1 MRKRLAGQIEKTRT
15 LMLAGD
21 GGERMDRQEAQA
33 AYAKAVALE
42 RESYLYQQALN
53 KVKATTRSMTP
64 EEKEDYLQ
72 SQAFQTAVYQM
83 KRRDKTYQALQRGE
97 LTLDYHQAEFDQLSS
112 LIMNELKHGHEI
124 QLPFLRSV
132 ARSKVTPA
140 KARAALRLLEER
152 AAQKYFSSHQK
163 QFADA
168 ADRKVERYLRRG
180 DLARYAKKQKN
191 GGKILSILLNTV
203 FERGVPPYI
212 VDAAFA
218 PQSLA
223 ALLHTEFNQEYP
235 DLAACGGVIA
245 PNGEKISNLVRAE
258 VQRAKNCI
266 CAGVKKRFPAD
277 RLRRL
282 LESNPSISHMQR
294 QADASLA
301 REKKIRT
308 ALLSAIP
315 EHYRDLYPLA
325 RQMKRRFILHLGPTN
340 SGKTY
345 DGVGRLRGARNGI
358 YLGPLRLLAAEQ
370 FETLNMAD
378 VPCSLVTGEEQIRVP
393 GSRVQSSTVEMADL
407 KTHYDVA
414 VIDECQMIADRDRGG
429 AWTAAILGLCADE
442 IHLCA
447 SPDAEGL
454 LVRMIQDCGDE
465 LSIVR
470 HERMTPLTVEKEG
483 FQFPASVRPGDA
495 LIVFSKARVHA
506 VAAELRSRGY
516 KVSLIYGAL
525 PPDVRRDQ
533 AERFHQGDTEVVV
546 STDAIA
552 MGMNL
557 PIERVV
563 FLESEK
569 YDGDIVRTLTDAEIK
584 QIAGRAGRYG
594 IYDIGYVNAYGFK
607 GLVANALSKPLRPLT
622 EAIIRFPESLLGIP
636 LPLTQI
642 INQWIAMQDKG
653 FFSKASTMRM
663 ASLAAM
669 METRHTDKELL
680 YRFLCIPFDETEPD
694 LLTRW
699 KAMYHAESQGEH
711 IEVLTQIPRLLDPE
725 ECTVQMLDGLE
736 ADYRRCDLYYNY
748 ARLFLEE
755 PDYIL
760 EEIQRRKDLI
770 SQGIIHILST
780 QKLQQKVCHSCKKR
794 LPWNW
799 PYRLCDNCYRRRS
812 FRGGRGFDVNSY
824 NDYLD
829 NQ

>member
-1 MRKRLAGQIEKTRT
+1 
-15 LMLAGD
+15 
-21 GGERMDRQEAQA
+21 MDRQEAQA
-33 AYAKAVALE
+33 LYAQAVAKE
-42 RESYLYQQALN
+42 REEYLYQRALA
-53 KVKATTRSMTP
+53 KVKPVTRAMS
-64 EEKEDYLQ
+64 EAEKEKYLQ
-72 SQAFQTAVYQM
+72 SQTFQNTLFQL
-83 KRRDKTYQALQRGE
+83 KRRDKAYQALLKGE
-97 LTLDYHQAEFDQLSS
+97 LVMDYHQEEFDDLAG
-112 LIMNELKHGHEI
+112 LIMAEGKAD
-124 QLPFLRSV
+124 LPFLRSV
-132 ARSKVTPA
+132 ERSRVPLA
-140 KARAALRLLEER
+140 KAHAALQLLR
-152 AAQKYFSSHQK
+152 DQIPQKVLESCKENYLRQAES
-163 QFADA
+163 
-168 ADRKVERYLRRG
+168 KVERYLQRG
-180 DLARYAKKQKN
+180 DLISGLKNPQKAERVAAYVMEN
-191 GGKILSILLNTV
+191 RFGK
-203 FERGVPPYI
+203 GVSNNLITQAY
-212 VDAAFA
+212 F
-218 PQSLA
+218 PQSLGT
-223 ALLHTEFNQEYP
+223 LLRQEITREHP
-235 DLAACGGVIA
+235 ELNACGGVIA
-245 PNGEKISNLVRAE
+245 PTGEKISTLLKAE
-258 VQRAKNCI
+258 VSRAQHALCGEI
-266 CAGVKKRFPAD
+266 RRRFPEKRIRGLIAENPS
-277 RLRRL
+277 LRRL
-282 LESNPSISHMQR
+282 QKQN
-294 QADASLA
+294 DARKA
-301 REKKIRT
+301 REQRLRT
-308 ALLSAIP
+308 ALLNAIP

-325 RQMKRRFILHLGPTN
+325 RQMKRKFILHLGPTN

-345 DGVGRLRGARNGI
+345 EGVQRLRGARHGI

-370 FETLNMAD
+370 FETLNVDD

-442 IHLCA
+442 IHACA
-447 SPDAEGL
+447 SPDAEAL
-454 LVRMIQDCGDE
+454 LTRMITDCGDE
-465 LSIVR
+465 LTIVR
-470 HERMTPLTVEKEG
+470 HERMTPLEVEKDG
-483 FQFPASVRPGDA
+483 FQFPSSVRPGDA

-506 VAAELRSRGY
+506 VAAELRSKGY
-516 KVSLIYGAL
+516 RVSLIYGAL
-525 PPDVRRDQ
+525 PPDERRDQ
-533 AERFHQGDTEVVV
+533 AERFHQGETEVVV

-563 FLESEK
+563 FLEAEK
-569 YDGDIVRTLTDAEIK
+569 YDGDITRTLTDAEIK

-594 IYDIGYVNAYGFK
+594 IYDVGYVNAYGFK
-607 GLVANALSKPLRPLT
+607 GLVASALSKPLRPLT

-642 INQWIAMQDKG
+642 INQWMLMQDKSC
-653 FFSKASTMRM
+653 FSKASTVRM
-663 ASLAAM
+663 AALAAM
-669 METRHTDKELL
+669 LETKHTDKELL

>member
-1 MRKRLAGQIEKTRT
+1 MEKRDASLAY
-15 LMLAGD
+15 
-21 GGERMDRQEAQA
+21 AQA
-33 AYAKAVALE
+33 AAEE
-42 RESYLYQQALN
+42 REEFLYRQALKKVFPITKRMKPAEKEEYLSSRAFTTVLYQLKKRDRA
-53 KVKATTRSMTP
+53 
-64 EEKEDYLQ
+64 Y
-72 SQAFQTAVYQM
+72 QT
-83 KRRDKTYQALQRGE
+83 LLRGE
-97 LTLDYHQAEFDQLSS
+97 LVLEEHQAEFERLSP
-112 LIMNELKHGHEI
+112 LIETEI
-124 QLPFLRSV
+124 QQGREVSLSFLRSV
-132 ARSKVTPA
+132 ARNRVSLE
-140 KARAALRLLEER
+140 KAREALELIREKAPRQFFEKNLNRLSGE
-152 AAQKYFSSHQK
+152 
-163 QFADA
+163 ADG
-168 ADRKVERYLRRG
+168 KVARYLLKG
-180 DLARYAKKQKN
+180 DLSPLIRKTDKTEWVLPFVMK
-191 GGKILSILLNTV
+191 TV
-203 FERGVPPYI
+203 FSRGLPPHI
-212 VDAAFA
+212 V
-218 PQSLA
+218 SLSYQPSSLSQ
-223 ALLHTEFNQEYP
+223 ALQKEIARAYP
-235 DLAACGGVIA
+235 VLSACGGVCA
-245 PNGEKISNLVRAE
+245 PGGEKLSTAVKNEID
-258 VQRAKNCI
+258 RAKAAI
-266 CAGVKKRFPAD
+266 CASVRKRYPQG
-277 RLRRL
+277 RIRGMLSR
-282 LESNPSISHMQR
+282 NPSLLQMQK
-294 QADASLA
+294 QTDLA
-301 REKKIRT
+301 LSREKKIRS

-345 DGVGRLRGARNGI
+345 EGVGRLRGALHGI

-370 FETLNMAD
+370 FETLNMDD
-378 VPCSLVTGEEQIRVP
+378 VPCSLITGEEQIRVP

-442 IHLCA
+442 IHACA

-454 LVRMIQDCGDE
+454 LTRMILECGDE

-470 HERMTPLTVEKEG
+470 HERMTPLEVEREG
-483 FQFPASVRPGDA
+483 FQFPGSVRPGDA

-533 AERFHQGDTEVVV
+533 AERFRQGENEVVV

-563 FLESEK
+563 FLEAEK
-569 YDGDIVRTLTDAEIK
+569 YDGDITRTLTNAEIK
-584 QIAGRAGRYG
+584 QIAGRAGRFG
-594 IYDIGYVNAYGFK
+594 IYDVGYVNAYGFK
-607 GLVANALSKPLRPLT
+607 GLIANALNKPLLPLT

-653 FFSKASTMRM
+653 CFSKASTVRM

-669 METRHTDKELL
+669 MENRHTDKQLL
-680 YRFLCIPFDETEPD
+680 YRFLCIPFDETELD
-694 LLTRW
+694 LLNRW
-699 KAMYHAESQGEH
+699 KAMYHAECQGEH
-711 IEVLTQIPRLLDPE
+711 IDVLSSIPSMLNPE
-725 ECTVQMLDGLE
+725 ECTIQMLDGLE

-748 ARLFLEE
+748 ARLFLDD
-755 PDYIL
+755 PDRVL

-780 QKLQQKVCHSCKKR
+780 QKLMQRSCANCKRR

-799 PYRLCDNCYRRRS
+799 PYRLCDSCYKRRA
-812 FRGGRGFDVNSY
+812 FRGKRFSDVY
-824 NDYLD
+824 MDEEPWEED
-829 NQ
+829 R